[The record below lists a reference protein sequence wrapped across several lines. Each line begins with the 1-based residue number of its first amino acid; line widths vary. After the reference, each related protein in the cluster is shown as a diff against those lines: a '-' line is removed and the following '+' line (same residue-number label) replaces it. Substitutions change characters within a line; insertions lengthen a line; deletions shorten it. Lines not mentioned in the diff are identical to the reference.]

1 MKPGIG
7 NRRGNRSKTPCTG
20 HAPTAS
26 LSRLFCAPFFFAHS
40 PFQPALLMPLYRY
53 KALNTRGETL
63 DGQMEAASD
72 GEVVLRLQEQGHLPI
87 EARLASEGGGEGA
100 WKALFKPKPF
110 AGQRLVQF
118 TQQLATLLGAG
129 QPLDRALTILLEL
142 PEDEAAKRTINDIRD
157 AVRGGTA
164 LSTALERQH
173 GTFSRL
179 YVNMVRAGEAGGSL
193 HDTLQ
198 RLADYLERSRAL
210 RGRVVNALI
219 YPAILLV
226 MVGLSLLFL
235 LGYVVPQ
242 FATMYESLDAT
253 LPFFTRIVLGI
264 GLFVRDF
271 WIVLL
276 AIPAFALW
284 WFDRKLR
291 EPAFRARFDVWLLRQ
306 KIAGPLVAKLETARL
321 MRTLGTLLKN
331 GVPLLV
337 ALGIGRNVLGNRALS
352 ADVEAAADDVKNGV
366 GLSTALAKGK
376 RFPRLALQMVQVG
389 EESGALDTM
398 LLKTADTFEQET
410 GQALDRMLAALVPVI
425 TMLLAG
431 VVMVVILAV
440 LIPIYD
446 LTNVIG

>member
-1 MKPGIG
+1 
-7 NRRGNRSKTPCTG
+7 
-20 HAPTAS
+20 
-26 LSRLFCAPFFFAHS
+26 
-40 PFQPALLMPLYRY
+40 MPLYYY
-53 KALNTRGETL
+53 KALNNRGETL

-72 GEVVLRLQEQGHLPI
+72 GEVALRLQEQGHLPI
-87 EARLASEGGGEGA
+87 EARLASEGGGESA

-129 QPLDRALTILLEL
+129 QPLDRALTILLDL

-179 YVNMVRAGEAGGSL
+179 YINMVRAGEAGGSL
-193 HDTLQ
+193 HETLQ
-198 RLADYLERSRAL
+198 RLADYLARSRAM

-242 FATMYESLDAT
+242 FAAMYESLDAT

-276 AIPAFALW
+276 VIPALALW

-291 EPAFRARFDVWLLRQ
+291 EPAFRARFDDWLLRQ

-352 ADVEAAADDVKNGV
+352 ADVDAAADEVKNGV

-398 LLKTADTFEQET
+398 LLKTADTFDQET

-446 LTNVIG
+446 LTSVIG